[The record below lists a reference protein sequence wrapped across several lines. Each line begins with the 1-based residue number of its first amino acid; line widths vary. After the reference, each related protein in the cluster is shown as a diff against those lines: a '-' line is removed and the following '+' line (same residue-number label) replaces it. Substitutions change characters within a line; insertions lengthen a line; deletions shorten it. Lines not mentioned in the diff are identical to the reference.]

1 MIIKGKIEKI
11 IYSNETFFIFTLNN
25 GTKAK
30 FCGVPDINIKKD
42 IFVELEGEFE
52 LEGKY
57 GQTFVCDT
65 IRETSQEETFDLLS
79 IAIDGIGEKKALEIL
94 NDVGSYSVFKDNP
107 FKIFDY
113 FLSKPS
119 KSILEQIQ
127 EKRHLFVSNEKEVVA
142 KQMNKEIKGVG
153 TKKILSWMNTFEETY
168 PYDTQLFLEDDSII
182 YFLASD
188 TALKVYEQIK
198 HIEKLEK
205 DYKYFID
212 LKLPQY
218 CINYLFKDF
227 KFDSLKTIKENPYEL
242 LNYGVSFPLVDN
254 IAINNFNVE
263 KESYIRI
270 INGIL
275 YVIKLSEKEGNT
287 FVNKVECLKQTAQ
300 MLDVEYDI
308 VSKECD
314 SEILKTVEP
323 EFIQK
328 DEKLY
333 RRVIFFT
340 ERKLGILIANK
351 TREINNDIPKEVSD
365 YLRTTTLSE
374 KQQAAVI
381 GVLSK
386 KISILTGGPGTGKT
400 TTINEVCNCLDKLGK
415 KYFLAA
421 PTGRAAKRITESTGR
436 EAKTLH
442 RLLEYKPRGIFGS
455 FLRNENYPLWTDYV
469 IVDES
474 SMLDVYMLNNLIKAI
489 KAGTSIVFVGDIN
502 QLPSVSMGS
511 VLMDMKDSGKVEV
524 FELTEVFR
532 QSLESAIVK
541 NAYNIQNN
549 KPLEIN
555 DTDFIFKKISSY
567 EEVRENL
574 LNLNFEYQILCP
586 MRVGE
591 LGTIKINQLMQELKN
606 NSEETQFYHSGRLF
620 KVNDK
625 VIQCDNDYNKEV
637 YNGEVGTIIKMDA
650 EHCFVEY
657 TNNNPSI
664 IKYKLNEL
672 FEVDLSYAISIH
684 KSQGSEADN
693 VVLIVDGN
701 KDFLSKELIYT
712 AVTRAKKKLVL
723 LSTYDL
729 DFYGNLQISN
739 DRMTNLKNLI
749 V

>member
-1 MIIKGKIEKI
+1 MIIKGEIEKI

-30 FCGVPDINIKKD
+30 FCGTPDIDIKKE

-57 GQTFVCDT
+57 GQTFVCDN
-65 IRETSQEETFDLLS
+65 IKEISQEETFELLS
-79 IAIDGIGEKKALEIL
+79 LAIDGIGEKKALEIL
-94 NDVGSYSVFKDNP
+94 NDVGSYSVFKDEP

-119 KSILEQIQ
+119 KSILEQIR
-127 EKRHLFVSNEKEVVA
+127 EKRHLFTSNEKEIVA

-198 HIEKLEK
+198 HIDKLEK
-205 DYKYFID
+205 DYKFLID

-227 KFDSLKTIKENPYEL
+227 KFESLKTIKGNPYVL
-242 LNYGVSFPLVDN
+242 LNYGISFPSVDN
-254 IAINNFNVE
+254 IAIKTFEIE
-263 KESYIRI
+263 KESKTRI

-275 YVIKLSEKEGNT
+275 YVIKLGEKEGNT
-287 FVNKVECLKQTAQ
+287 FVNKKECLKQTAN
-300 MLDVEYDI
+300 LLEVDYELVE
-308 VSKECD
+308 KECD
-314 SEILKTVEP
+314 NEILKPIEP

-340 ERKLGILIANK
+340 ERKLGILIGNK
-351 TREINNDIPKEVSD
+351 AKENNNEVPKYISD
-365 YLRTTTLSE
+365 YLKTTTLSE

-455 FLRNENYPLWTDYV
+455 FSRNEHFPLWTDYV

-474 SMLDVYMLNNLIKAI
+474 SMLDVYMLNNLIKAV
-489 KAGTSIVFVGDIN
+489 KTGTSIVFVGDIN

-511 VLMDMKDSGKVEV
+511 VLMDMKDSKKVEV

-532 QSLESAIVK
+532 QSLESSIIK
-541 NAYNIQNN
+541 NAYHIQNN
-549 KPLEIN
+549 EPLEIN
-555 DTDFIFKKISSY
+555 NSDFIFKKVSSY
-567 EEVRENL
+567 NEVKEYL
-574 LNLNFEYQILCP
+574 LSLNFDYQILCP

-591 LGTIKINQLMQELKN
+591 LGTININQLMQEIKN
-606 NSEETQFYHSGRLF
+606 GSESTQFYHSGRLF

-625 VIQCDNDYNKEV
+625 IIQCDNDYNKEV
-637 YNGEVGTIIKMDA
+637 YNGEIGTIIKMDN

-657 TNNNPSI
+657 INNNPNI

-672 FEVDLSYAISIH
+672 YEIDLSYAISIH

-729 DFYGNLQISN
+729 DFYSNLSVSN
-739 DRMTNLKNLI
+739 NRMTNLKNLI